1 VRLSLSFFNELRDA
15 RWNSRLVRRVLGM
28 YYREG
33 REYRVPFGPL
43 RGLRLR
49 YNSTINYHAMLG
61 LWEVAN
67 FRVLTTLN
75 RNGHP
80 LIAPDATVCD
90 VGANIGLFSL
100 WFARQ
105 YVPQGRVYAFEAAP
119 QTLERLRDH
128 LSLNSA
134 SNIEVVP
141 FACTDRIGPVEFFLG
156 HHHHT
161 SSLNAKWAGG
171 DRIRPEKI
179 SVPGMTLDEFFLG
192 AQPHPCPHFIKMD
205 IEGGG
210 VFALRGCDRVV
221 AKTRPLFLI
230 ESHTPDED
238 CAIRDLI
245 RQHDYAAYRVDNNQ
259 WVTAL
264 DQVHPH
270 PQGVWGTL
278 LLCPSERRTGIVA
291 AFT

>member
-1 VRLSLSFFNELRDA
+1 LRLSFWNDLRDA
-15 RWNSRLVRRVLGM
+15 KWNSRLVRGLLGM
-28 YYREG
+28 FYREG
-33 REYRVPFGPL
+33 RVYRVPFGPL

-49 YNSTINYHAMLG
+49 YGPSINYHAMLG

-67 FRVLTTLN
+67 FRLLVKLQRKCQALN
-75 RNGHP
+75 
-80 LIAPDATVCD
+80 APDAVVCD

-100 WFARQ
+100 WFAHQ
-105 YVPQGRVYAFEAAP
+105 YVPQGRVFAFEAAP

-128 LSLNSA
+128 LSLDSA

-156 HHHHT
+156 RHHHI
-161 SSLNAKWAGG
+161 SSLNAQWAGG
-171 DRIRPEKI
+171 GQIQPEKI

-192 AQPHPCPHFIKMD
+192 TQPHPCPNFIKMD
-205 IEGGG
+205 IEGGA

-221 AKTRPLFLI
+221 ARTRPLFLI

-238 CAIRDLI
+238 RAISDLI
-245 RQHDYAAYRVDNNQ
+245 LRHDYAAYRVDNDQ

-264 DQVHPH
+264 DQVHPNLE
-270 PQGVWGTL
+270 GVWGTM
-278 LLCPSERRTGIVA
+278 LLCPSERQPGIA
-291 AFT
+291 AALN